1 MLYYIIMKYDFN
13 ELTIAEFLKCKS
25 IADLEDDPL
34 QRKIKLF
41 ASVSKRTIDE
51 VESLPIDVLTKQI
64 KEFSDVETLGANA
77 KVNMKFKIKGRRFII
92 IWQTQKLTSAQY
104 IDATFF
110 CKDQDKLIYNIHN
123 ILASLAIEKNWYGK
137 KLKYDGSNHK
147 EVADLILNNMKIKQA
162 YPILLFFCRYF
173 KELLEA
179 TQTYLEFQIQKQVN
193 KANKILDKVSIRD
206 MVGLQ
211 L

>member
-1 MLYYIIMKYDFN
+1 MKYDFN

-34 QRKIKLF
+34 QRKIKLL
-41 ASVSKRTIDE
+41 ASVSNRTIDE

-64 KEFSDVETLGANA
+64 KEFSEVETLGANA
-77 KVNMKFKIKGRRFII
+77 KVNMKFKINGRRFII

-123 ILASLAIEKNWYGK
+123 ILASLSIEKNWYGK

-162 YPILLFFCRYF
+162 YPILLFFCKYF
-173 KELLEA
+173 KELYA
-179 TQTYLEFQIQKQVN
+179 TTQTYLELQILKTM
-193 KANKILDKVSIRD
+193 KEANKEVDKLLVSD

-211 L
+211 